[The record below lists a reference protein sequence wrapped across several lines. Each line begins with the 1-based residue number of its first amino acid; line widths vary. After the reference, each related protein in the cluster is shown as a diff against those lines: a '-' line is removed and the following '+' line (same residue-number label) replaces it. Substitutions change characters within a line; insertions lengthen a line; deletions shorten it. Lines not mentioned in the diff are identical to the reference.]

1 MILKLLSDAYSK
13 IVLEM
18 AQVGDEVIPEGV
30 FDYSG
35 DGGLNVYTI
44 NTNNH
49 QQTYGVLGAAI
60 EGLSH
65 WMITK
70 GEYGA
75 AHFIIFDGENEV
87 GQGTLGL
94 GKKRGRGWE
103 GVDA

>member
-1 MILKLLSDAYSK
+1 MAEHGDGLLPA
-13 IVLEM
+13 
-18 AQVGDEVIPEGV
+18 GV

-35 DGGLNVYTI
+35 DGGLNVYTV

-65 WMITK
+65 WMIMT

-75 AHFIIFDGENEV
+75 AHFVIFDGANEV

-94 GKKRGRGWE
+94 GR
-103 GVDA
+103 